1 MKVPNK
7 VLNIIMRM
15 ALSPDPNIT
24 PVTKEEKAEVAKWAQ
39 EGLAKRTALAAAPKE
54 A

>member
-7 VLNIIMRM
+7 ILNIGMRM

-24 PVTKEEKAEVAKWAQ
+24 PVTKEEKEEFVKWAQ
-39 EGLAKRTALAAAPKE
+39 EGLAKRTAMAAAPKE